1 MGEETDEYDNDECK
15 VDYVMAER
23 RWENAKIVTMIPSKN
38 NSITGMEG
46 HEDLRVA
53 KKVTCVYFKKSDKKS
68 KDLPDTDCR
77 QEIRS
82 PQEMMLHVQEEHP
95 WLNWTEETSKK
106 HFEEEIKATR
116 LNALM

>member
-23 RWENAKIVTMIPSKN
+23 RWENAKIVTKIPSKN

-53 KKVTCVYFKKSDKKS
+53 KKVTCVYFKKSDKNVQV
-68 KDLPDTDCR
+68 PDTDCR
-77 QEIRS
+77 KNQKPPRNDDTCTKGTPVVEVDGRNS
-82 PQEMMLHVQEEHP
+82 
-95 WLNWTEETSKK
+95 
-106 HFEEEIKATR
+106 
-116 LNALM
+116 

>member
-1 MGEETDEYDNDECK
+1 MRQAINRQIRNLIDEAETDEESEEDEYVGEETEEYDNDECK

-23 RWENAKIVTMIPSKN
+23 RWENAKIVTKIPSKN

-46 HEDLRVA
+46 HEDLKVA

-77 QEIRS
+77 Q
-82 PQEMMLHVQEEHP
+82 
-95 WLNWTEETSKK
+95 
-106 HFEEEIKATR
+106 
-116 LNALM
+116 